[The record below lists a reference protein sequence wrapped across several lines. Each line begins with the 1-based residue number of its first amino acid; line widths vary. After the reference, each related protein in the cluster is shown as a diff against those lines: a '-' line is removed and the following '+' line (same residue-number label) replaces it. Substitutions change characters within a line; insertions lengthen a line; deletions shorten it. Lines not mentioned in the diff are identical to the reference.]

1 MKTILAT
8 LMAAT
13 FAFAGTEI
21 KGFYME
27 ARTADVYVGPCF
39 ANSETELKGDLA
51 VMGWKINSGS
61 YDGVKL
67 DGLSVVG
74 VVKASGTIGNTF
86 AATTFPVKS
95 ALIID
100 EKATPTQ
107 RLALKK
113 FAQAMSKDMLMDV
126 VRIDYRAVSIEV
138 ENNDVHKAT
147 AKLQAGELAAIQ
159 TRTLTECDNHCS
171 HEDVWYPPMVAVD
184 HAMPA
189 YTLAHNYTG
198 KDLGTTW
205 SSPEKRS
212 AFVATFHYNE

>member
-61 YDGVKL
+61 YDGVNL

-95 ALIID
+95 VLVID
-100 EKATPTQ
+100 EKATPIQ

-159 TRTLTECDNHCS
+159 TRTLTEGDNHCS

>member
-1 MKTILAT
+1 MRTIFAT
-8 LMAAT
+8 LMAAS
-13 FAFAGTEI
+13 FAFAGTGI

-27 ARTADVYVGPCF
+27 ARSADVYVGPCF

-100 EKATPTQ
+100 EKASPEQ
-107 RLALKK
+107 RLALRK
-113 FAQAMSKDMLMDV
+113 FAQAMSKDMLMNV
-126 VRIDYRAVSIEV
+126 LRVDYRPVTIDVA
-138 ENNDVHKAT
+138 NNDVHKAT

-159 TRTLTECDNHCS
+159 TRQLTEGDNHCS
-171 HEDVWYPPMVAVD
+171 HEDVWYPPMVSTD